1 MKKYILRVIALLI
14 LASAT
19 LPSCSVQYR
28 EGHRKHMDDDHH
40 DHDDHHDDDHH

>member
-28 EGHRKHMDDDHH
+28 ERHRSHMDDDHH
-40 DHDDHHDDDHH
+40 DHHDDDHH